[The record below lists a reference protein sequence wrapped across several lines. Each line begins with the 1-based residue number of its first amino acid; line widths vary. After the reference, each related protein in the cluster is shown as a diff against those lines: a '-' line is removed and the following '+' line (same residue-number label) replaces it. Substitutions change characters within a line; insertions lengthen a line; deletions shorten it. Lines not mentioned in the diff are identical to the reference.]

1 MAMKLAHKLDGLLE
15 LPQFKDNQELTKLIQ
30 LHFQDALPKTYKGSA
45 RIRSENNFL
54 YSKIADKPKPTDLN
68 GRPLSR
74 VRDHAAVCIS
84 ELPEIKDENKLRKAA
99 GKPLMDAVEK
109 KKMLKTLLKNPAFK
123 QAYKDKYV
131 TNYNKQRE
139 EYKAAQLRNP
149 MAQNQA
155 YILDPETLE
164 YRQRDTD
171 DTSDSSDDECNIQN
185 SD

>member
-30 LHFQDALPKTYKGSA
+30 QHFQDALPKTYKGSA

-54 YSKIADKPKPTDLN
+54 YSKIADKPKPLDLN

-84 ELPEIKDENKLRKAA
+84 ELPEIKEENKSRKAA
-99 GKPLMDAVEK
+99 GKPLMDASEK

-123 QAYKDKYV
+123 QAYKDKYFA
-131 TNYNKQRE
+131 NYNKQRA
-139 EYKAAQLRNP
+139 EYKEAQLRNP
-149 MAQNQA
+149 MAKNLA
-155 YILDPETLE
+155 YILDDTTLE
-164 YRQRDTD
+164 YRQREAD
-171 DTSDSSDDECNIQN
+171 DSDKSDDECDVQN